1 MANTLD
7 HFMWAGPDLDAATA
21 WFREM
26 SGVDPVVGGSHPSH
40 GTRNTLVSL
49 GDAVYLE
56 IIAPD
61 PALDSTSTLRERFE
75 RLPRPGVQAM
85 IFATSDLAAVRRA
98 YAAAG
103 IAAEMLDMS
112 RDTPSGDTIHWSM
125 TIPEETAL
133 GYFVPFFIDW
143 GDTTHPAATSP
154 KGCALSRFEVGHPEA
169 ARVGELW
176 RALDI
181 DLEVA
186 RADAPCMR
194 ATLDTPNGPLVLTSP
209 G

>member
-1 MANTLD
+1 MANRLD
-7 HFMWAGPDLDAATA
+7 HFMWAGPDLDAATG

-26 SGVDPVVGGSHPSH
+26 SGVAPMIGGSHPSH
-40 GTRNTLVSL
+40 GTRNTLAAL

-61 PALDSTSTLRERFE
+61 PGLEATSTLRQRFE
-75 RLPRPGVQAM
+75 RLERPSVQAM
-85 IFATSDLAAVRRA
+85 IFATSDLAAVQRA
-98 YAAAG
+98 YAVAG

-125 TIPEETAL
+125 TIPEETEL
-133 GYFVPFFIDW
+133 GYFVPYFINW
-143 GDTTHPAATSP
+143 RDTPHPSTVSP
-154 KGCALSRFEVGHPEA
+154 KGCVLGKFEVGHPEA

-181 DLEVA
+181 NLEVA
-186 RADAPCMR
+186 RADAPCIR
-194 ATLDTPNGPLVLTSP
+194 ATLDTPNGSLVLTSP